1 MSNKIKK
8 ILTVD
13 DLVKFCQEQKFA
25 QFSSKDTGYQ
35 LAVKVPTTFEVEGS
49 DDNHRD
55 MTKLKIKIFHTGI
68 NRNNSK
74 VSKEAAEKA
83 MKTIP
88 DRPVLAAIHQLSN
101 GDYDFAGH
109 EIEIVHNDKTGKDE
123 VRYIESQV
131 GSFSSEPAFWEHD
144 DELDKDFV
152 CAYAY
157 ISNEYTKT
165 AEIINRKGYT
175 KNSCELFID
184 EMAYDG
190 KEHCLDLIDF
200 YVSGSTLLGTS
211 MDGNEKEIEE
221 GMQGSRA
228 DIADFSAENNSVKF
242 SKDDK
247 LIELLD
253 KLNTTLSNFNN
264 NTIRKEEQIEVDI
277 NKENFEE
284 VTDTEE
290 VTETEETTEEEV
302 TVTENESEET
312 VDETSEDETVETE
325 DETTEIKEDNAC
337 GGSTKKKKKCEEDEP
352 KEESDEDEP
361 EVKEDNACGGGGSG
375 TKKKKKNSIECSYTV
390 NDETKTYAVSL
401 EEKISAI
408 HCLVNDTYAEADN
421 TYYGV
426 SVYDSYVIMQDWCSG
441 RYFKQSYTDENDTYT
456 LTGDRIEVYAEFVTK
471 NELDELN
478 DMRSNYSTVVNEL
491 NQYKYNE
498 EFADKMTVF
507 EDEAYTDYLETDE
520 FKALMSK
527 ETVDKYSKEELAEK
541 SDATLGKFVKSTKTF
556 SYTESKVK
564 KPIASVKVF
573 SDVSKTRKPSRYGD
587 LFKNE

>member
-25 QFSSKDTGYQ
+25 RFSSKDTGYQ

-109 EIEIVHNDKTGKDE
+109 EIEIVHNDKTDKDE
-123 VRYIESQV
+123 IRYIESQV

-242 SKDDK
+242 SKDEK

-253 KLNTTLSNFNN
+253 KLNTTLSNFNT
-264 NTIRKEEQIEVDI
+264 NTIRKEEEIEVE

-284 VTDTEE
+284 VTETVE

-312 VDETSEDETVETE
+312 VDETSEDETVDTE
-325 DETTEIKEDNAC
+325 EETTEIKEDNAC
-337 GGSTKKKKKCEEDEP
+337 GG
-352 KEESDEDEP
+352 
-361 EVKEDNACGGGGSG
+361 GSG
-375 TKKKKKNSIECSYTV
+375 STKKKKKNSIECSYTV

-401 EEKISAI
+401 DEKISAI

-441 RYFKQSYTDENDTYT
+441 RYFKQSYMDENDTYT
-456 LTGDRIEVYAEFVTK
+456 LTGDRVEVYAEFVTK
-471 NELDELN
+471 DELNELN

-541 SDATLGKFVKSTKTF
+541 ADATLGKIVKSTKTF
-556 SYTESKVK
+556 SYTENKTK

-573 SDVSKTRKPSRYGD
+573 SDVNKTRKPSRYGD

>member
-25 QFSSKDTGYQ
+25 RFSSKDTGYQ
-35 LAVKVPTTFEVEGS
+35 LAVKVPTTFEIEGS

-88 DRPVLAAIHQLSN
+88 DRPVLAAIHQLDN

-109 EIEIVHNDKTGKDE
+109 EIEIVHNDKTDKDE

-157 ISNEYTKT
+157 ISNEYTK
-165 AEIINRKGYT
+165 ASEIINRKGYT

-184 EMAYDG
+184 EMSYDG

-200 YVSGSTLLGTS
+200 YVSGSTLLGS
-211 MDGNEKEIEE
+211 NNDGTEIEE

-228 DIADFSAENNSVKF
+228 DIADFSVQNNSIKF

-247 LIELLD
+247 LIEILD
-253 KLNTTLSNFNN
+253 KLNTTLSKFNIDSKEGGN
-264 NTIRKEEQIEVDI
+264 NKSMS
-277 NKENFEE
+277 KFEE
-284 VTDTEE
+284 LLAKY
-290 VTETEETTEEEV
+290 
-302 TVTENESEET
+302 NK
-312 VDETSEDETVETE
+312 TVEDVTFDYDGLSD
-325 DETTEIKEDNAC
+325 DELEAKFEEAFGKNDESKEDNAC
-337 GGSTKKKKKCEEDEP
+337 GGGTKKKKKCEEDEP
-352 KEESDEDEP
+352 KEESKEDEP
-361 EVKEDNACGGGGSG
+361 EVKEDNACGGGGSSSK
-375 TKKKKKNSIECSYTV
+375 KKKKKNAIECSYTV
-390 NDETKTYAVSL
+390 NDETKTFAVSL
-401 EEKISAI
+401 DEKISAI

-426 SVYDSYVIMQDWCSG
+426 SVYDSYVIMQDWCTG

-456 LTGDRIEVYAEFVTK
+456 LTGDRVEVYAEFVTADEQ
-471 NELDELN
+471 NELN
-478 DMRSNYSTVVNEL
+478 DMRSNYSTIVNEL

-498 EFADKMTVF
+498 DFADKMTVF
-507 EDEAYTDYLETDE
+507 DDDAYADYLETEE
-520 FKALMSK
+520 FKTLMSK
-527 ETVDKYSKEELAEK
+527 ETVDKYSKDELIEK
-541 SDATLGKFVKSTKTF
+541 ADATLGKFVKSTKTF
-556 SYTESKVK
+556 TYTENKTK
-564 KPIASVKVF
+564 KPIGSVKVF

>member
-25 QFSSKDTGYQ
+25 RFSSKDTGYQ

-109 EIEIVHNDKTGKDE
+109 EIEIVHNDKTDKDE

-242 SKDDK
+242 SKDEK

-253 KLNTTLSNFNN
+253 KLNTTLSNFNT
-264 NTIRKEEQIEVDI
+264 NTIGKEEEIEVE
-277 NKENFEE
+277 NKENFDK
-284 VTDTEE
+284 VTEAVE

-312 VDETSEDETVETE
+312 VDETSEDETVDEENSEETTDESDEETE
-325 DETTEIKEDNAC
+325 DEE
-337 GGSTKKKKKCEEDEP
+337 ST
-352 KEESDEDEP
+352 
-361 EVKEDNACGGGGSG
+361 VKEDNACGGGSGSA
-375 TKKKKKNSIECSYTV
+375 KKKKKNSIECSCTV

-401 EEKISAI
+401 DEKISAI

-441 RYFKQSYTDENDTYT
+441 RYFKQSYMDENDTYT
-456 LTGDRIEVYAEFVTK
+456 LTGDRVEVYAEFVTK
-471 NELDELN
+471 DELNELN

-507 EDEAYTDYLETDE
+507 EDEAYADYLETDE

-541 SDATLGKFVKSTKTF
+541 ADATLGKFVKSTKTF
-556 SYTESKVK
+556 SYTENKTK

-573 SDVSKTRKPSRYGD
+573 SDVNKTRKPSRYGD

>member
-25 QFSSKDTGYQ
+25 RFSSKDTGYQ

-109 EIEIVHNDKTGKDE
+109 EIEIVHNDKTDKDE

-157 ISNEYTKT
+157 ISNEYTRT
-165 AEIINRKGYT
+165 SEIINRKGYT

-242 SKDDK
+242 SKDEK

-264 NTIRKEEQIEVDI
+264 NTIRKEEEIEVE
-277 NKENFEE
+277 NKENFDK
-284 VTDTEE
+284 VTEAVE
-290 VTETEETTEEEV
+290 VTEIEETTEEEV

-312 VDETSEDETVETE
+312 VDETSEDETVDEENSEETTDESEEETE
-325 DETTEIKEDNAC
+325 DEE
-337 GGSTKKKKKCEEDEP
+337 ST
-352 KEESDEDEP
+352 
-361 EVKEDNACGGGGSG
+361 VKEDNACGGGSGS

-401 EEKISAI
+401 DEKISAI

-441 RYFKQSYTDENDTYT
+441 RYFKQSYMDENDTYT
-456 LTGDRIEVYAEFVTK
+456 LTGDRVEVYAEFVTK
-471 NELDELN
+471 DELNELN

-527 ETVDKYSKEELAEK
+527 ETVDKYSKEKLAEK
-541 SDATLGKFVKSTKTF
+541 ADATLGKIVKSTKTF
-556 SYTESKVK
+556 SYTENKTK
-564 KPIASVKVF
+564 KSIASVKVF
-573 SDVSKTRKPSRYGD
+573 SDVNKTRKPSRYGD

>member
-25 QFSSKDTGYQ
+25 RFSSKDTGYQ

-109 EIEIVHNDKTGKDE
+109 EIEIVHNDKTDKDE

-157 ISNEYTKT
+157 ISNEYTRT
-165 AEIINRKGYT
+165 SEIINRKGYT

-228 DIADFSAENNSVKF
+228 DIADFSVENNSVKF
-242 SKDDK
+242 SKDEK

-264 NTIRKEEQIEVDI
+264 NTIRKEEEIEVE

-284 VTDTEE
+284 VTETVE

-312 VDETSEDETVETE
+312 VDETSEDETVDTE

-337 GGSTKKKKKCEEDEP
+337 GG
-352 KEESDEDEP
+352 
-361 EVKEDNACGGGGSG
+361 GSG
-375 TKKKKKNSIECSYTV
+375 STKKKKKNSIECSYTV

-401 EEKISAI
+401 DEKISAI

-441 RYFKQSYTDENDTYT
+441 RYFKQSYMDENDTYT
-456 LTGDRIEVYAEFVTK
+456 LTGDRVEVYAEFVTK
-471 NELDELN
+471 DELNELN

-541 SDATLGKFVKSTKTF
+541 ADATLGKFVKSTKTF
-556 SYTESKVK
+556 SYTENKNK

-573 SDVSKTRKPSRYGD
+573 SDVNKTRKPSRYGD